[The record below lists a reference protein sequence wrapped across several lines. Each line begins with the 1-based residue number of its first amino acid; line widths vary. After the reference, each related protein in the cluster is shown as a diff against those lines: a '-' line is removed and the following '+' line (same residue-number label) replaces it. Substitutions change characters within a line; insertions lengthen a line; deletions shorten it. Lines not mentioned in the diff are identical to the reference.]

1 MREKAIYLHDYV
13 GRQLVMVV
21 PWYLEE
27 QDRTHGVQVRS
38 PQ

>member
-1 MREKAIYLHDYV
+1 MREKTIYLQDSV
-13 GRQLVMVV
+13 ERQWVVVV

-27 QDRTHGVQVRS
+27 QDRTQGVQMGS